1 MAGDFV
7 IPVTLLV
14 VSKAPVPGLA
24 KTRLAVAVGE
34 VAAADIA
41 AATLLDTLDAVAA
54 TPVQARVVAL
64 TGDLDQASSSAEIR
78 SRLGAFTVIEQRGAD
93 FAERL
98 ANASADAAAA
108 DGARPI
114 LLIASDTPQVTADL
128 LTECAQALVSTDA
141 VFGLARDGG
150 WWLFGMTDATM
161 ADVLR
166 AIPTSTSDTGAVTL
180 SALRDT
186 GIDVILVAELADVDT
201 IDDVDAVRRVCAPDS
216 RFVRTTQAAGI

>member
-1 MAGDFV
+1 M

-14 VSKAPVPGLA
+14 VTKAPVPGLA
-24 KTRLAVAVGE
+24 KTRLAVTVGE
-34 VAAADIA
+34 RAAADIA

-64 TGDLDQASSSAEIR
+64 TGDLDHASSSAEIR

-93 FAERL
+93 FAERM
-98 ANASADAAAA
+98 ANASMDAAAA

-128 LTECAQALVSTDA
+128 LTDCARALVSTDA

-150 WWLFGMTDATM
+150 WWVFGMTHAAM

-166 AIPTSTSDTGAVTL
+166 TIPTSCSDTGVVTL
-180 SALRDT
+180 SALRDK
-186 GIDVILVAELADVDT
+186 GIDVTLVAELADVDT
-201 IDDVDAVRRVCAPDS
+201 IDDVYAVRRVCAPHS
-216 RFVRTTQAAGI
+216 RFVRATQAAGI

>member
-64 TGDLDQASSSAEIR
+64 TGDLDQAPKFA
-78 SRLGAFTVIEQRGAD
+78 RG
-93 FAERL
+93 
-98 ANASADAAAA
+98 
-108 DGARPI
+108 
-114 LLIASDTPQVTADL
+114 
-128 LTECAQALVSTDA
+128 
-141 VFGLARDGG
+141 
-150 WWLFGMTDATM
+150 
-161 ADVLR
+161 
-166 AIPTSTSDTGAVTL
+166 
-180 SALRDT
+180 
-186 GIDVILVAELADVDT
+186 
-201 IDDVDAVRRVCAPDS
+201 
-216 RFVRTTQAAGI
+216 

>member
-1 MAGDFV
+1 M

-64 TGDLDQASSSAEIR
+64 TGDLDQASGSAEIR

-108 DGARPI
+108 GRRSSDSADRLGHPPGNRLTCSPNVPRP
-114 LLIASDTPQVTADL
+114 
-128 LTECAQALVSTDA
+128 
-141 VFGLARDGG
+141 
-150 WWLFGMTDATM
+150 W
-161 ADVLR
+161 
-166 AIPTSTSDTGAVTL
+166 
-180 SALRDT
+180 
-186 GIDVILVAELADVDT
+186 
-201 IDDVDAVRRVCAPDS
+201 
-216 RFVRTTQAAGI
+216 